1 MKNLLKTFIVM
12 LTFSTLLGCDKDSLK
27 QCNNCDA
34 KNSMI
39 KRYGQFGEYYVCKEC
54 GGKIRATV
62 TSYLNEDHN
71 IDENVNEIGK
81 CLRKI
86 EGDLI

>member
-27 QCNNCDA
+27 QCNNCGA

-39 KRYGQFGEYYVCKEC
+39 KRYGQFGEYYVCKKC
-54 GGKIRATV
+54 RV
-62 TSYLNEDHN
+62 R
-71 IDENVNEIGK
+71 NV
-81 CLRKI
+81 
-86 EGDLI
+86 D